1 MQNPYENIVARLD
14 AIEAYLVKFDE
25 KFIPN
30 NEVRWEEGIDIAF
43 DELGIKTHVILKNL
57 DMIPHA
63 KIFRKIYF
71 NSKQLRDFLKNNGQ
85 KIRAM
90 E

>member
-14 AIEAYLVKFDE
+14 AIEAYLVKLDE

-43 DELGIKTHVILKNL
+43 DELGIKPYLIIKHIDK
-57 DMIPHA
+57 IPH
-63 KIFRKIYF
+63 KSMFGKVYF
-71 NSKQLRDFLKNNGQ
+71 CRKQLVDFLQNNWQ
-85 KIRAM
+85 KIRAL

>member
-1 MQNPYENIVARLD
+1 MKNPYDNIVDRLD
-14 AIEAYLVKFDE
+14 AIEDYLAKLDSQ
-25 KFIPN
+25 FIPN
-30 NEVRWEEGIDIAF
+30 NEDRWKEGVDIAC

-71 NSKQLRDFLKNNGQ
+71 NSKQLRDFLKNNRQ